1 MILKFSP
8 LVFILQ
14 APVVQTLETAI
25 QRLSTWETNCVIQW
39 IAFHPV
45 DSAIQR
51 LSTGATSIVSL
62 D

>member
-25 QRLSTWETNCVIQW
+25 QRISTWETNCVIQW

-45 DSAIQR
+45 DSAINTAAKC
-51 LSTGATSIVSL
+51 SAHEHKI
-62 D
+62 